1 MEFLKNKIKAMRTF
15 ATETALSSAVGAY
28 DGEVVSV
35 SVTGNVYV
43 WKSATGTW
51 EIQVKRNTDGS
62 YVLPSG
68 SVSAAGAWTFGVV
81 DGTAAH
87 IFNGNLLQIRRS
99 DNSKLRFTPSGST
112 SYFDSLGVNNITNG
126 AYGFRSARSDD
137 SNFITLGTVSG
148 TGIWSLGQVSSP
160 NYNNVCHVINGGL
173 KGGGSTGSSGSA
185 RFYIGTNFNAF
196 GSTATSRT
204 NATFSGGGI
213 SFDNAG
219 AGNGVIAFYANQA
232 GDALATDADIV
243 GAVTDAGA
251 WMLGTSTTTSVVTIA
266 GEGNCSGTNFKLGIR
281 GASDTAAKCASIQ
294 LGDNSSGLSRQW
306 AITNGW
312 RNSQNVGDLCFLS
325 ANAVNT
331 DALNGSG
338 VVAGFVSSAGAWTL
352 GPSAAGSS
360 TIHIINGYNSS
371 TGGGS
376 GFQVKNLATNTGS
389 AAAEFTKASSDTTTS
404 HRLVV
409 FTVNGGSSGSGQINA
424 NGSGACAF
432 GTFSDYRLKENIVP
446 LAGELEKILS
456 LNPVEF
462 DYKSGG
468 HQIGFI
474 AQEMREVYPDSVGE
488 EDTEEKLLTI
498 TGWDKTAARLV
509 KAIQELNAKVESLQS
524 EIALLKGA

>member
-1 MEFLKNKIKAMRTF
+1 VEFLKNKIKAMRTF

-112 SYFDSLGVNNITNG
+112 SYFDSYGVNNITNG

-137 SNFITLGTVSG
+137 SNFITLGTVG
-148 TGIWSLGQVSSP
+148 ATGIWSLGQVSSP

-173 KGGGSTGSSGSA
+173 KGGGSTGSSSSA

-196 GSTATSRT
+196 DHTATSRT
-204 NATFSGGGI
+204 KATFSGGGI
-213 SFDNAG
+213 SFDNSG
-219 AGNGVIAFYANQA
+219 AGDGVIAFYANQA

-251 WMLGTSTTTSVVTIA
+251 WTL
-266 GEGNCSGTNFKLGIR
+266 
-281 GASDTAAKCASIQ
+281 GASAS
-294 LGDNSSGLSRQW
+294 
-306 AITNGW
+306 T
-312 RNSQNVGDLCFLS
+312 
-325 ANAVNT
+325 
-331 DALNGSG
+331 ALN
-338 VVAGFVSSAGAWTL
+338 
-352 GPSAAGSS
+352 
-360 TIHIINGYNSS
+360 
-371 TGGGS
+371 
-376 GFQVKNLATNTGS
+376 
-389 AAAEFTKASSDTTTS
+389 
-404 HRLVV
+404 
-409 FTVNGGSSGSGQINA
+409 FTVNGTARILQGDADSEILGLYGTTTSSACRIRGGGDGTAAYALQIDMFGNTAQASRHVLIQDADTTVCKFQGDGRWYAASLGNSAGTYPMKWSSGTGELTYDSSTRIV
-424 NGSGACAF
+424 
-432 GTFSDYRLKENIVP
+432 KENIRNVNYG
-446 LAGELEKILS
+446 LAEVLAMTPRAY
-456 LNPVEF
+456 N
-462 DYKSGG
+462 YKNGG
-468 HQIGFI
+468 REDIGFI
-474 AQEMREVYPDSVGE
+474 AEEACLVMPELCPMAPRGNYTGDK
-488 EDTEEKLLTI
+488 EDTVLIPSFFHYDRYVAVLT
-498 TGWDKTAARLV
+498 